1 MAWSSPADRAA
12 YPLMS
17 YLWDIGPSSTPY
29 DVMHLVQ
36 QNNVSNL
43 WRLFSGI

>member
-1 MAWSSPADRAA
+1 MACPSPADRAA

-36 QNNVSNL
+36 QNNVASVFRHL
-43 WRLFSGI
+43 K